1 MHDEKR
7 LIFQQKSGFYPTDF
21 SSFLVAI
28 VWISGINVKLT
39 LGVGVG
45 VGVGVGACEDPM
57 TVTVHFRVFLPT
69 LAVTMDVPAF
79 IPDIVALL
87 SEDL

>member
-1 MHDEKR
+1 LFSVYSIAQTLNKSKQLHDEKR

-45 VGVGVGACEDPM
+45 VGVGVGAGEDPIRRSPRSFR
-57 TVTVHFRVFLPT
+57 TVR
-69 LAVTMDVPAF
+69 
-79 IPDIVALL
+79 
-87 SEDL
+87 